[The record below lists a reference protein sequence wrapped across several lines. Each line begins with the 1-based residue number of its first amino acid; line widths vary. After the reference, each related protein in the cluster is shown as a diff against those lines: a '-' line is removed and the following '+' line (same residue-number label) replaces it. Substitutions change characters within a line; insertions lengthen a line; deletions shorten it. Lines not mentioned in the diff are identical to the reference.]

1 MKLLIRSPKIVC
13 PASPHHLKTVNVL
26 IQNGKI
32 AEIGKQ
38 VSEADKEIR
47 AEGMILSGGWFD
59 LGALAG
65 DPGHEARE
73 DLYSLNKCAAAG
85 GFTEVA
91 LLPNTSPVIQT
102 KNDIAYLTQG
112 NESRLVQVHPIGA
125 VTRQCAGEELTE
137 MIDLRHAGAVAFG
150 DGTQPLWSTDILLK
164 ALQYLQPL
172 NALLIDHAEDARLNK
187 FGQAHEGPN
196 AVKLGLKGMPRI
208 AEEIAISRNIELLA
222 YAGGRLHFS
231 KISTAKSIELIRAA
245 KKQGLQASCDMTAYQ
260 ALLDDAALEDFDA
273 NYKVNPPLR
282 EKKDNEAL
290 IKGLKET
297 IDVLCSGH
305 IPLEEEEKRVEFEQ
319 AAFGIINWQT
329 FASQLVMLSKWVPM
343 EELIEKVTDA
353 PRRLLNLP
361 LATVE
366 EEAKANLTL
375 FDPEKVW
382 TLNEASNLS
391 KSKNSPWW
399 DKPLKGKAVAVFNE
413 GRQVIYL

>member
-1 MKLLIRSPKIVC
+1 MKLLIRSAKIVC
-13 PASPHHLKTVNVL
+13 PSSPHHLKTTNVL

-32 AEIGKQ
+32 VEIGKQ
-38 VSEADKEIR
+38 VSAADREID
-47 AEGMILSGGWFD
+47 AEGMLLSSGWFD
-59 LGALAG
+59 LGALVG

-73 DLYSLNKCAAAG
+73 DLYSLNKCAASG

-91 LLPNTSPVIQT
+91 VLPNTSPVIQT
-102 KNDIAYLTQG
+102 KNDIAYLMRG
-112 NESRLVQVHPIGA
+112 NENRLVQVHPIGA
-125 VTRQCAGEELTE
+125 VTKKCSGEELTE

-150 DGTQPLWSTDILLK
+150 DGIQPLWNTDILLK

-172 NALLIDHAEDARLNK
+172 NALLMDHAEDILLNK

-196 AVKLGLKGMPRI
+196 ATKLGLKGMPRI
-208 AEEIAISRNIELLA
+208 AEECAISRNLELLA
-222 YAGGRLHFS
+222 YTGGRLHFS

-245 KKQGLQASCDMTAYQ
+245 KKQGLLVSCDMTAYQ
-260 ALLDDAALEDFDA
+260 ALLDDSLLEDFDT

-305 IPLEEEEKRVEFEQ
+305 TPLEDEEKNVEFEQ
-319 AAFGIINWQT
+319 AEFGIINWPT
-329 FASQLVMLSKWVPM
+329 FASQLVTLSKWVPL

-361 LATVE
+361 IVVIE

-375 FDPEKVW
+375 LDPKKVW
-382 TLNEASNLS
+382 TLNETTSLS

-399 DKPLKGKAVAVFNE
+399 NKSLKGKVAAVFNE
-413 GRQVIYL
+413 GRQVIY